1 MGTGFKAAESAADR
15 TAVLIWKRP
24 RILLQERV
32 DRTVKDSDSPGIVKV
47 GRPPFFIRKKNVYL
61 YDKNTKL

>member
-1 MGTGFKAAESAADR
+1 MGTGFKAAASAADR

-32 DRTVKDSDSPGIVKV
+32 VRTVKDSDSDAIVKV
-47 GRPPFFIRKKNVYL
+47 PRPPFFIRKKGVSL